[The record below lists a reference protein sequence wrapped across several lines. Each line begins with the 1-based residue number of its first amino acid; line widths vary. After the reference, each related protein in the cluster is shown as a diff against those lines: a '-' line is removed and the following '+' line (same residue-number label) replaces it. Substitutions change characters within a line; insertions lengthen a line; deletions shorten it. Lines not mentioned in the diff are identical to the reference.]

1 MGLEPIIN
9 IDPFFYDSD
18 KYYYYKVI
26 FNWLYSIFIFLL
38 ISFQPILETVLAIQK
53 KNAIYLSNTLFYYII
68 PIHYWISLFY
78 FKNQRKKRV
87 YESKNMKFLN
97 SERGIGKCMPREET
111 LIKSIS
117 IISLITIVDSILI
130 LFLFESPVLYNELS
144 YSMNII
150 SKILIVIGIIP
161 GRSVLVINSHIFF
174 FSFLQQLEKLKSL
187 ENKLRFKDWKKTN
200 KTSVA
205 ILCYDIIDVRY
216 TIKRL
221 IEKTEGMY
229 ISTTIIGGIS
239 VGLILEMGSLNY
251 YTVTSL
257 VIYFIMQSIFL
268 SVIYF
273 IGNSRNEINEIVHTR
288 NFASKYILRKND
300 FCRTCLNVEKIYIQK
315 KNEENTIHKHK
326 KLHSIRIEKKNEL
339 DLFNTDNKK
348 TKSIKQSLKFV
359 KKSLGEN
366 KSSDNKKTKSVRNPL
381 NDNKLVLS
389 DKNPLNENKL
399 ILSDKNPL
407 NDNKLV
413 LSDKNPLNE
422 NKLMPVNKEISIN
435 INDTSSDFYTPKN
448 VRSFEYSKDNV
459 MNLLKRK
466 EASITT
472 SGNFLTNND
481 YIRCIY
487 EWSINTGSSI
497 DWIILTNLLNQD
509 WASFGMFGVEF
520 SNGKALRNAILVTS
534 SLIASGTAAG
544 ILSKFI

>member
-1 MGLEPIIN
+1 MSFTLILKCMGLEPIIN

-18 KYYYYKVI
+18 EYYYYKVI

-111 LIKSIS
+111 LIKSIT

-161 GRSVLVINSHIFF
+161 GRSVLVINSHVFF
-174 FSFLQQLEKLKSL
+174 FSFLQQLQKLKSL
-187 ENKLRFKDWKKTN
+187 ENNLRSKDWKKNN

-205 ILCYDIIDVRY
+205 NLCYDIIDSRY

-239 VGLILEMGSLNY
+239 VGLVLEMGLWNY

-273 IGNSRNEINEIVHTR
+273 IGNSRNEINEIVHTKS
-288 NFASKYILRKND
+288 FARKYILRKND

-339 DLFNTDNKK
+339 DLFNTYNKK

-366 KSSDNKKTKSVRNPL
+366 KSTDIKNNKLVRNPL
-381 NDNKLVLS
+381 SLKKSLDDNKINN
-389 DKNPLNENKL
+389 DKKFLYENNL
-399 ILSDKNPL
+399 ITD
-407 NDNKLV
+407 
-413 LSDKNPLNE
+413 
-422 NKLMPVNKEISIN
+422 NKEIPIN

-448 VRSFEYSKDNV
+448 VRSFEYSRDNV
-459 MNLLKRK
+459 IDLLKRK
-466 EASITT
+466 ETSITT